1 MASYLPG
8 PLERPPVSK
17 GPNLN
22 SLRAVFIYSGGYVLA
37 KQLHRAHRHPERN
50 TDSQLEEEDGPQT
63 PTTASS
69 GCLVPNPDVQ
79 SWTTAQEIRA
89 CKKASRTWASSFEIK
104 ISLADLKEQ
113 TQQKRWDTQFNWSP
127 LDKQ

>member
-37 KQLHRAHRHPERN
+37 KQLHRAHGHPERN
-50 TDSQLEEEDGPQT
+50 TDSQLEEEDGPRHPRQ
-63 PTTASS
+63 PLLDAW
-69 GCLVPNPDVQ
+69 CPIQ
-79 SWTTAQEIRA
+79 M
-89 CKKASRTWASSFEIK
+89 CKVGPQPKKLGHAKKPPELGHHPSK
-104 ISLADLKEQ
+104 
-113 TQQKRWDTQFNWSP
+113 
-127 LDKQ
+127 